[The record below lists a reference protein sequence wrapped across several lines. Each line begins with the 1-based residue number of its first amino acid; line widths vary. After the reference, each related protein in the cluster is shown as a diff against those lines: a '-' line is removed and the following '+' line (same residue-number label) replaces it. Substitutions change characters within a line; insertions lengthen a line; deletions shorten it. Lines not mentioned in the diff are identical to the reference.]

1 MRDNRCIFEAI
12 NDAINNRFKKYEQVK
27 DTDVREAI
35 RINNEI
41 TILLNVQTYMIEGRD
56 EI

>member
-1 MRDNRCIFEAI
+1 MRDSRCVFEAI
-12 NDAINNRFKKYEQVK
+12 NDALNNRFKRYEQVK
-27 DTDVREAI
+27 DTDVIEAI

-41 TILLNVQTYMIEGRD
+41 TILLTVQTFMIEGRD

>member
-1 MRDNRCIFEAI
+1 MRDSRCVFNAI
-12 NDAINNRFKKYEQVK
+12 NDALNERFKKYEQVK
-27 DTDVREAI
+27 DTDVIEAI

>member
-1 MRDNRCIFEAI
+1 MRDSRCVFNAI
-12 NDAINNRFKKYEQVK
+12 NDALNERFKKYEQVK
-27 DTDVREAI
+27 DTNVREAI

>member
-1 MRDNRCIFEAI
+1 MRDSRCVFNAI
-12 NDAINNRFKKYEQVK
+12 NDALNERFKKYEQVK
-27 DTDVREAI
+27 DTNVKDAI

-41 TILLNVQTYMIEGRD
+41 TILLAVQTYMIEGRD

>member
-1 MRDNRCIFEAI
+1 MRDSRCVFEAI
-12 NDAINNRFKKYEQVK
+12 NDALHNRFKRYEQVK
-27 DTDVREAI
+27 DTDVIEAI